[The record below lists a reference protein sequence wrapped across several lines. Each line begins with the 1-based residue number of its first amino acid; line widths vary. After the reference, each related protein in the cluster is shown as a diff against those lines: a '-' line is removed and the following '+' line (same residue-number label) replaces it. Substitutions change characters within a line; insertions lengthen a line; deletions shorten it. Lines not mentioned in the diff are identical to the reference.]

1 MRPITRTFALAGL
14 VPLVFATVAGA
25 QMVTQGAAQT
35 FPNRAVKI
43 VVPFPPGGSSD
54 GSARVVAEK
63 MSEEWKQPVLIENR
77 PGAGTTI
84 GAAYVA
90 AAQPDGYTL
99 LLVGPGTHGASAA
112 LRANLGYD
120 AVKSFVGVAQ
130 LVSAPFAVVVNS
142 SSKVNSLKELVEL
155 ARAKPGQVSYSTSG
169 SGAAPHLVTEMIA
182 LATGVKL
189 LHVPFKGSAP
199 ATVALLAAQVEF
211 SMADTSAVP
220 HIQSGKMRGLAV
232 TSASPSPLFRG
243 LPTLAQAGVAGVEY
257 TLTTGL
263 LAPAG
268 TPRDVVLRINAAAGR
283 ALAMEDVQRRLN
295 SLGFEA
301 APRSAD
307 EFQEFFTSEVVKHAK
322 IVRDINL
329 KLD

>member
-1 MRPITRTFALAGL
+1 MRLLISAFALAGL
-14 VPLVFATVAGA
+14 AALVLAPGASAQTGTQAGA
-25 QMVTQGAAQT
+25 
-35 FPNRAVKI
+35 FPARPVRI

-63 MSEEWKQPVLIENR
+63 LSEEWKQPVVVENR
-77 PGAGTTI
+77 PGAGATI

-90 AAQPDGYTL
+90 AAPPDGYTL
-99 LLVGPGTHGASAA
+99 LLVGSGTHGASAA
-112 LRANLGYD
+112 LRPNLGYD
-120 AVKSFVGVAQ
+120 AVKSFVAVAQ

-142 SSKVNSLKELVEL
+142 SSKVNSLKELLEL

-182 LATGVKL
+182 LATGVRL

-199 ATVALLAAQVEF
+199 ATVALLAGQVDF

-232 TSASPSPLFRG
+232 TSATPSPLFRG
-243 LPTLAQAGVAGVEY
+243 LPTLAQAGIAGVEY

-268 TPRDVVLRINAAAGR
+268 TPRDVVLRVNAAVGR

-295 SLGFEA
+295 SLGFEP
-301 APRSAD
+301 APKSAD
-307 EFQEFFTSEVVKHAK
+307 DFQEFFASEVAKHAK